1 MPVPAKSKLYDRAY
15 FDKWY
20 RDDNHRVISRD
31 VLSRKVAMAV
41 AMAEHYLGRPI
52 RNVLDV
58 GCGEGAWHA
67 PLHALRP
74 DAHYLGLDA
83 SEYAISR
90 WGRSRNLRLATFGQL
105 AELRFDQRFDLIVC
119 ADVMHYLGRGE
130 LLRGLPGIVDQLEG
144 LAYIEVY
151 TSKDK
156 LIGDLEGFK
165 RRSPQWY
172 RQAFAEAALLSVGSM
187 GWVGPRQ
194 APWITAMEAA
204 G

>member
-1 MPVPAKSKLYDRAY
+1 MSKVYDRAY

-20 RDDNHRVISRD
+20 RDDAHRVISRE
-31 VLSRKVAMAV
+31 VLGRKVAMAV
-41 AMAEHYLGRPI
+41 AMAEYYLGRPI

-74 DAHYLGLDA
+74 HAHYLGLDP
-83 SEYAISR
+83 SEYAVSR
-90 WGRSRNLRLATFGQL
+90 WGRTRNLRQATFGQL
-105 AELRFDQRFDLIVC
+105 EHLRFDERFDLIVC
-119 ADVMHYLGRGE
+119 ADVLHYVRAAE
-130 LLRGLPGIVDQLEG
+130 LRRGLGGIVDQLEG

-151 TSKDK
+151 TTRDK
-156 LIGDLEGFK
+156 LVGDLEGFQ
-165 RRSPQWY
+165 RRTPRWY
-172 RQAFAEAALLSVGSM
+172 RQTFAEAGLMSVGSM

-204 G
+204 GG

>member
-1 MPVPAKSKLYDRAY
+1 MSKSYDRAY

-20 RDDNHRVISRD
+20 RDEQHRVVSRE
-31 VLSRKVAMAV
+31 VVTRKVAMAV
-41 AMAEHYLGRPI
+41 GMAEYYLGRPL

-74 DAHYLGLDA
+74 DARYLGLDS
-83 SEYAISR
+83 SEYAVSR
-90 WGRSRNLRLATFGQL
+90 WGRTRNIRHATFAQL
-105 AELRFDQRFDLIVC
+105 EHLRFDERFDLIVC
-119 ADVMHYLGRGE
+119 ADVMHYLRAAE
-130 LLRGLPGIVDQLEG
+130 LRRGLNGIVEQLEG
-144 LAYIEVY
+144 LAFIEVY

-156 LIGDLEGFK
+156 LVGDLEGFQ
-165 RRSPQWY
+165 RRSPKWY
-172 RQAFAEAALLSVGSM
+172 RQVFAEAGLMSVGSL

>member
-1 MPVPAKSKLYDRAY
+1 MSKLYDRAY

-20 RDDNHRVISRD
+20 RDDKHRVISRE
-31 VLSRKVAMAV
+31 VLARKVAMAV
-41 AMAEHYLGRPI
+41 AMAEHYIGRPI

-58 GCGEGAWHA
+58 GCGEGAWQA

-74 DAHYLGLDA
+74 NAHYLGLDP
-83 SEYAISR
+83 SEYAVSR
-90 WGRSRNLRLATFGQL
+90 WGRTRNLRLATFAQL
-105 AELRFDQRFDLIVC
+105 AELRFDERFDLIVC
-119 ADVMHYLGRGE
+119 ADVMHYLRRAE

-144 LAYIEVY
+144 LAFIEVY
-151 TSKDK
+151 TSKDT
-156 LIGDLEGFK
+156 LVGDMDGFK

-172 RQAFAEAALLSVGSM
+172 RQTFAEAGLLSVGSM